1 MHINDGNP
9 HTYQIDKEAGTG
21 FYILVNS
28 VSFQKYRTSL
38 DSCDCKGFTYRR
50 TCKHVEALRL
60 IKGEGMANEVAEVK
74 TKNLAEVFV
83 SNNLASLNDQE
94 KTEYYLHVCESM
106 GLNPS
111 TRPLEFMNIK
121 GRTILYATK
130 NCAEQLRKNNGVSV
144 EIVSKE
150 IKGEIFI
157 VEVKATDK
165 TGRTDSDVGIVTI
178 ANLRGD
184 DLANAI
190 MKGVTKAKNRVT
202 FSICSKGLLDETET
216 DTIQGAVKVPP
227 VEMPKF
233 KNVGHLAKDHV
244 LEPVGDAYEP
254 IKEQRPALLQEIG
267 EIFKHFSTAHVEK
280 WLLKNFSKKSFD
292 QLTTDEILNAI
303 ARANKSS
310 GEK

>member
-1 MHINDGNP
+1 
-9 HTYQIDKEAGTG
+9 
-21 FYILVNS
+21 
-28 VSFQKYRTSL
+28 
-38 DSCDCKGFTYRR
+38 
-50 TCKHVEALRL
+50 
-60 IKGEGMANEVAEVK
+60 MANEVAEVK

-94 KTEYYLHVCESM
+94 KSSYYMHVCESM

-111 TRPLEFMNIK
+111 TRPLEFVNIK

-150 IKGEIFI
+150 IKGDIFI

-216 DTIQGAVKVPP
+216 DTIQGAVKMPP
-227 VEMPKF
+227 VQLPK
-233 KNVGHLAKDHV
+233 VGDKV
-244 LEPVGDAYEP
+244 QEPVGDAYETDEDQ
-254 IKEQRPALLQEIG
+254 KLHLLNETE
-267 EIFKHFSTAHVEK
+267 EIFQGFSPTDVGK
-280 WLLKNFSKKSFD
+280 WILKNYKKKAFSDLTVDELRDAIKRATKK
-292 QLTTDEILNAI
+292 
-303 ARANKSS
+303 
-310 GEK
+310 